1 MNQDGNSSPVHVTR
15 RKFSQLIGASSAATF
30 LRRLFW
36 PGALSMETKMFASG
50 STSYNTADF
59 CLVGDFGAGYF
70 LGNQKIDSQNPNA
83 LAVAEGIR
91 KFAPLEGRAYVVSLG
106 DQIYEPYDGSP
117 SPEYPYNDETWLVA
131 GVEAYD
137 RTIGELYAPYI
148 RFPKNSKS
156 TYAAKGAS
164 TQRFLAILGDHDWWH
179 QPRTELHN
187 QLSYPLNTASYP
199 AQIAPTQPVYHLY
212 DPSGESVGYTE
223 YFANQGDGSNS
234 ESCCYW
240 DLIKGRVHWFALS
253 SDPNEVLLG
262 TLSNGY
268 YSSTLPGGL
277 LPDGLTP
284 GEQNQRHSLQ
294 GKWFNKAATTS
305 TSTWK
310 FVATHYPPY
319 SSSSAANGMGGHP
332 SATYM
337 QWDYA
342 GCGIDAVFSGHV
354 HNYERLYKGGVVY
367 VVNGAG
373 GTFKALAGY
382 VNPPLSISQKRITDA
397 YGFMTAH
404 EGKGKITFTYHSVPP
419 QASLPYEKQKYTQS
433 DCFTLLNKGTLTTS
447 VEMERPNSII
457 VTKGGG
463 TIDLNGFDSSFS
475 NKLQGVGRLIKQ
487 GNGTLSFDGKNPD
500 FTGTLQLKK
509 GALRLASEDV
519 LSREVALVGDGG
531 ILIVEGGCHSFDTP
545 LELRKSLELDLQAP
559 RLVFGDSSNARW
571 SSSAILWLRG
581 DLSPRSLCF
590 GSHSSGLTRK
600 QLSRIRLKSH
610 PHLRFDRLDEEGYL
624 LSPVSEQAH
633 VPGQGFS
640 TTDIRSLA

>member
-1 MNQDGNSSPVHVTR
+1 
-15 RKFSQLIGASSAATF
+15 
-30 LRRLFW
+30 
-36 PGALSMETKMFASG
+36 
-50 STSYNTADF
+50 
-59 CLVGDFGAGYF
+59 
-70 LGNQKIDSQNPNA
+70 
-83 LAVAEGIR
+83 
-91 KFAPLEGRAYVVSLG
+91 
-106 DQIYEPYDGSP
+106 
-117 SPEYPYNDETWLVA
+117 
-131 GVEAYD
+131 
-137 RTIGELYAPYI
+137 
-148 RFPKNSKS
+148 
-156 TYAAKGAS
+156 
-164 TQRFLAILGDHDWWH
+164 
-179 QPRTELHN
+179 
-187 QLSYPLNTASYP
+187 
-199 AQIAPTQPVYHLY
+199 
-212 DPSGESVGYTE
+212 
-223 YFANQGDGSNS
+223 
-234 ESCCYW
+234 
-240 DLIKGRVHWFALS
+240 
-253 SDPNEVLLG
+253 
-262 TLSNGY
+262 
-268 YSSTLPGGL
+268 
-277 LPDGLTP
+277 
-284 GEQNQRHSLQ
+284 
-294 GKWFNKAATTS
+294 
-305 TSTWK
+305 
-310 FVATHYPPY
+310 
-319 SSSSAANGMGGHP
+319 
-332 SATYM
+332 M

-633 VPGQGFS
+633 VPGQGFP